1 VVPPELDRR
10 ILDLGERKE
19 MLNPAERDEPLAWMN
34 FTHERSIDRF
44 EAQLA
49 LRRLT
54 TVFPEIADQT

>member
-1 VVPPELDRR
+1 
-10 ILDLGERKE
+10 